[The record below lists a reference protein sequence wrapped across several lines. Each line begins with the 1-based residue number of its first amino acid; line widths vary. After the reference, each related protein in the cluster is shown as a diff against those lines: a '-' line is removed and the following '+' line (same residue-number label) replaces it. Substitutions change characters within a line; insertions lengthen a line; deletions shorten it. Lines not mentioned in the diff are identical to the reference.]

1 MIPTDLPADLP
12 SFLARFGSDKQCR
25 EYLFTARWPQGFLC
39 ARCGHASAYAHKRR
53 LIDECASCGKQHS
66 LLAGTIFEQTKTG
79 LARWFLAIFLVTS
92 SKRGLSAAELKRQM
106 GFGSDQTAWSWLHKI
121 RRAMVRPEREPLAAP
136 AQVDETYLGAPKPGK
151 RGRGAAGKVL
161 VAGAVKC
168 GGVTVTDNRT
178 GEPKA
183 VRQLGRIRLAVV
195 AAASAESLQGFVNA
209 TIACPGTI
217 TTDGAKAYRGLGQN
231 GDQSGTGFQH
241 DAVNLSQTAA
251 EGLEP
256 MSAIH
261 LVFGHLQRWLLG
273 THHAGQSRKHL
284 PSYLDEFAF
293 RFNRR
298 RAKLISHRF
307 ARLIEIAV
315 KPPKTYWQ
323 IVGRKAPSLKLVEG

>member
-53 LIDECASCGKQHS
+53 LIDECARCGKQHS

-121 RRAMVRPEREPLAAP
+121 RRAMV
-136 AQVDETYLGAPKPGK
+136 DETYLGAPKPGK

-161 VAGAVKC
+161 VAGAVEC
-168 GGVTVTDNRT
+168 RSVTVTDNRT
-178 GEPKA
+178 GESKA

-217 TTDGAKAYRGLGQN
+217 TTDGAKASRGLGQN
-231 GDQSGTGFQH
+231 GDQSGTGFEH
-241 DAVNLSQTAA
+241 DAVNLSQTGA

-298 RAKLISHRF
+298 RAKSISHCF

-315 KPPKTYWQ
+315 ETAPKTDWQ
-323 IVGRKAPSLKLVEG
+323 IVGRKAPNLKLVEG